1 MGKESADF
9 EQDHFERGH
18 HMLSRRTFLSGAAGA
33 LVIAGVVGMGGLSA
47 CSDDGAAEGN
57 PKNGGVEDDEGMTC
71 DIVVAGGGISGMLA
85 ALSAF
90 DEGAD
95 VILIEKQGALGG
107 SAALSSGFMVTV
119 DNRNFDDKPDIDDSM
134 ETTMNYL
141 MSIHNQ
147 SENRNYPN
155 VERLRAT
162 FAQQGETIDFM
173 LSLGMTADF
182 QKKSTAVTAWD
193 GGGSGMVEALAT
205 ILDAKGIKVLLDSA
219 AKEVIVEDG
228 KVVGLKMSQ
237 RNSDVVIHAKKVIMA
252 TGGAAWNKAIV
263 ESYMPTLANMT
274 INQMSAPGNTGDGFE
289 MLKAIGAKP
298 YDSMVLLGGGI
309 DYDGEWRRAIET
321 RPTTADK
328 LAFDATGARFANE
341 APTAPQIL
349 TYQMVKL
356 GSSAYYWLYDSSNEA
371 LKKSLDTGVEM
382 GVVSFGETLAE
393 LAGKIGVDA
402 SKLNS
407 TFERYQEI
415 CAAGVDNDFGKA
427 AANLVAYATEGGYYA
442 VLYSAA
448 AWGTIGG
455 SVTDESCHVYDEQGE
470 VIENLFAVGEM
481 SNREMFS
488 DFYIGGNS
496 LATSSTMGRIAART
510 AVSEIA

>member
-1 MGKESADF
+1 
-9 EQDHFERGH
+9 
-18 HMLSRRTFLSGAAGA
+18 MLPRRTFLSGAAGA
-33 LVIAGVVGMGGLSA
+33 LALVGIAGIGGLSA
-47 CSDDGAAEGN
+47 CSGDGGAADGD
-57 PKNGGVEDDEGMTC
+57 PKTGGAEDDAGMTC
-71 DIVVAGGGISGMLA
+71 DVVVAGGGISGMLA

-119 DNRNFDDKPDIDDSM
+119 DNKNFPADIDDSM

-147 SENRNYPN
+147 SENKKYPN

-173 LSLGMTADF
+173 LSLGMIAEFT
-182 QKKSTAVTAWD
+182 KKSTAVTAWD

-205 ILDAKGIKVLLDSA
+205 ILDAKGIEVLLDSA
-219 AKEVIVEDG
+219 AKEVIVEDD

-237 RNSDVVIHAKKVIMA
+237 RGSDVVIHAKKVIMA

-263 ESYMPTLANMT
+263 ESYMPTLASMT

-289 MLKAIGAKP
+289 MLEAIGAKP

-328 LAFDATGARFANE
+328 LAFDATGVRFANE

-382 GVVSFGETLAE
+382 GVVFFGETLAE
-393 LAGKIGVDA
+393 LASKIDMDA
-402 SKLNS
+402 SKLSN
-407 TFERYQEI
+407 TFARYQEI
-415 CAAGVDNDFGKA
+415 CATGVDNDFGKA

-442 VLYSAA
+442 VPYSAA

-455 SVTDESCHVYDEQGE
+455 SVTDESCHVYNDQGE

-481 SNREMFS
+481 SNRELFS